1 MSLEQDSF
9 RPRMAP
15 NSPDK
20 LRVGRTFLIGF
31 GFFTA
36 MVAWSYFNFRI
47 PLLLTMGSNPLV
59 PPDILFFG
67 VFGQNTIV
75 GFIMTLDNIIAILL
89 QPYFGALSDRTSSK
103 FGRRTPYLLIG
114 CTAGLILFTLIP
126 VVAFTFQSLAAV
138 VGVILAFNLAMAFY
152 RAPIVAL
159 CPDLTSPKVRSSA
172 NAIINLMGGFGT
184 VIAYATP
191 ALLKNI
197 PNEIVTQFGFISFW
211 MLLGMIILLITIKET
226 PTGRGFFAI
235 EKHAIA
241 VDPITFKIDL
251 TAEQKDKVKSSIKDD
266 LITVFTEKEK
276 SALFMLFAIFCW
288 FFGFN
293 AIEVFYPLYAVRYL
307 GWTDGQ
313 ASLVLTLLPVSL
325 ILFAVPA
332 GIISERI
339 GRRKA
344 IKIGLFVIIGVAFT
358 IYFFREMAVVAVL
371 LAIGGAAWGMVNI
384 NSITVI
390 WQLAPEGKVGSYTG
404 VYYTFSQLAAILSPV
419 VMGFI
424 VDLLGILR
432 NSPNDPSNYAALFP
446 YVLIWM
452 LIALFIMSFVKRG
465 EAVIDKEKLQ
475 DLQNKYGSDD

>member
-1 MSLEQDSF
+1 MNQNQDSF
-9 RPRMAP
+9 KPRMAP

-20 LRVGRTFLIGF
+20 LSVGRTFLIGF

-36 MVAWSYFNFRI
+36 MVAWSYFNFHI
-47 PLLLTMGSNPLV
+47 PLLLTKKPNPLV
-59 PPDILFFG
+59 PPDILLFG
-67 VFGQNTIV
+67 VFGQNTIL

-89 QPYFGALSDRTSSK
+89 QPYFGALSDRTASK

-126 VVAFTFQSLAAV
+126 VVAFTLQSLAAV
-138 VGVILAFNLAMAFY
+138 IGVILAFNLAMAFY

-172 NAIINLMGGFGT
+172 NAIINLMGGLGT
-184 VIAYATP
+184 VIAYVTP

-197 PNEIVTQFGFISFW
+197 PNEIVVQFGFISFW
-211 MLLGMIILLITIKET
+211 MLIGMIIVITTIKET
-226 PTGRGFFAI
+226 PTGYGFFAI
-235 EKHAIA
+235 EKHAIE
-241 VDPITFKIDL
+241 VDPITFTIVSNP
-251 TAEQKDKVKSSIKDD
+251 EQENKVKSSIKDD
-266 LITVFTEKEK
+266 LIIVFTEREK
-276 SALFMLFAIFCW
+276 SALFMLFAIFSW

-293 AIEVFYPLYAVRYL
+293 AIEVFYPLYAVRFL
-307 GWTDGQ
+307 GWSEGQ

-344 IKIGLFVIIGVAFT
+344 IKIGLFVIIGVSFT
-358 IYFFREMAVVAVL
+358 IYFFRQMVIVAIL

-424 VDLLGILR
+424 VDLLGIVR
-432 NSPNDPSNYAALFP
+432 NSPNDPANYAALFP

-452 LIALFIMSFVKRG
+452 LVALFFMSLVKRG
-465 EAVIDKEKLQ
+465 EAVLDREKLQ
-475 DLQNKYGSDD
+475 EYQNKYGSDD